1 MYPHMSKL
9 ALVTGGTGFLGKIL
23 IERLIHDGYRIR
35 VVARNEGKLMELKT
49 QFNNI
54 EIIPGDISNRLT
66 ALQAC
71 KDVHCIFHLAAFK
84 HVRMA
89 EDYAIECINTNVIGT
104 INILEESMNNPLL
117 EFVIGIS
124 TDKVAKVNGTYGASK
139 YLMESVFKQFE
150 VINPKVQ
157 YRLVRYGNVLYSTGS
172 VLCIWKEKL
181 QKGEEVIV
189 TDKSATRFY
198 WQIDEAIELIFNCLK
213 NSVNCQPYLPE
224 MKSMYLGDIL
234 TAMSRKYLLSGAEL
248 KVKEIGLQIG
258 ENMHE
263 ALIMNGPTSEYAEK
277 YTVDEI
283 YELI

>member
-1 MYPHMSKL
+1 MSKL
-9 ALVTGGTGFLGKIL
+9 ALVTGGTGFLGKKL

-49 QFNNI
+49 QFNDI

-71 KDVHCIFHLAAFK
+71 KNVHCIFHLAAFK

-89 EDYAIECINTNVIGT
+89 EDYAYECINTNVIGT

-117 EFVIGIS
+117 DFVIGIS

-139 YLMESVFKQFE
+139 YLMESLFKQFE
-150 VINPKVQ
+150 IMNPKVK

-181 QKGEEVIV
+181 QKGEEIIV
-189 TDKSATRFY
+189 TDKLATRFY
-198 WQIDEAIELIFNCLK
+198 WHIDEAIELIFKCLK
-213 NSVNCQPYLPE
+213 NSVNCQPFLPE

-234 TAMSRKYLLSGAEL
+234 IAMSRKYLLSSVEL

-258 ENMHE
+258 ENKHE
-263 ALIMNGPTSEYAEK
+263 ALIMNGPTSEDAEK